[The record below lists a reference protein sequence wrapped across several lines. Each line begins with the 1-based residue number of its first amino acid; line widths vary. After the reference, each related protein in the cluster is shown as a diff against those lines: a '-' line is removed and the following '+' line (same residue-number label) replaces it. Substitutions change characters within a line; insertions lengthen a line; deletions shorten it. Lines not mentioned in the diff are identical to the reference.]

1 MVIQVLI
8 PRRIPVHKKKKD
20 LSPFLLYSLRLFLV
34 SASSLFFSFTLSGLA
49 SSSFPS
55 LLQSNPKTQKK
66 TPKIITEFLMSFCF
80 LPGYALNLSSSH
92 LLEQIHLL
100 LHFKILMRKNLIHLQ
115 NNTIYRSSQH
125 KYSIYCIIV
134 FPKSHKHMLHMFLD

>member
-1 MVIQVLI
+1 MLRTEVLKETKISDTMVL
-8 PRRIPVHKKKKD
+8 
-20 LSPFLLYSLRLFLV
+20 LRLFDYQGALTV
-34 SASSLFFSFTLSGLA
+34 RYHRQRSFYRRRLFAAYSGLA

-66 TPKIITEFLMSFCF
+66 TPKIISEFLMSFCF

-100 LHFKILMRKNLIHLQ
+100 LHFKILMRKNLIRL
-115 NNTIYRSSQH
+115 
-125 KYSIYCIIV
+125 
-134 FPKSHKHMLHMFLD
+134 